1 MYPQYIKL
9 NVDHDWPEATT
20 AHTEAFE
27 TYWLTKT
34 DRLGHKKLELVLNF
48 LTRKMKPIP

>member
-1 MYPQYIKL
+1 MPLLFRVKICKDLKHMYPQYIKL

-27 TYWLTKT
+27 TY
-34 DRLGHKKLELVLNF
+34 
-48 LTRKMKPIP
+48 